1 MKAPRRP
8 VLLVILDGFGI
19 NPSKSN
25 NAIALAQTP
34 NFDRY
39 FAGFPHTAIQASGPA
54 VGLPDGQMGNS
65 EVGHLTMGS
74 GNIVRQDLVLIS
86 DAIAERSFHANPV
99 LLDACRTARAQQR
112 PLLAPRRPQPI
123 EPRSGA
129 RISGFGSVFRPDPR
143 SAPSA
148 QAGFGGRADKDLH
161 AAFRPTRTERRPT
174 YEETRQPSR
183 IAPVAGI
190 QPRYMP
196 PGAAYLPPGF
206 GGYRPYW

>member
-1 MKAPRRP
+1 MLHFRVGSSFGGVALVSRLLSLGTAMGVATLSMIGLIPLAEAQAAYAGWPVVASQSKRP
-8 VLLVILDGFGI
+8 LFRPTQRVEV
-19 NPSKSN
+19 
-25 NAIALAQTP
+25 A
-34 NFDRY
+34 
-39 FAGFPHTAIQASGPA
+39 QASGRWR
-54 VGLPDGQMGNS
+54 PDSAAPPRALG
-65 EVGHLTMGS
+65 EVS
-74 GNIVRQDLVLIS
+74 R
-86 DAIAERSFHANPV
+86 AWPR
-99 LLDACRTARAQQR
+99 ARAQQR

-129 RISGFGSVFRPDPR
+129 RVSGFGSVFRPDPR